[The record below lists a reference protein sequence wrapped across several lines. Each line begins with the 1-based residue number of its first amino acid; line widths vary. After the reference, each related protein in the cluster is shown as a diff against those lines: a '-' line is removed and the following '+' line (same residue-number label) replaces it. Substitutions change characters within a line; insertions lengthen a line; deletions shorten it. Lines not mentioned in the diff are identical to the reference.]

1 MVLHHISSHVMT
13 GCAWIG
19 GETRVAN
26 VCRSCGEWWFGHFF
40 AQPSCGSAPT
50 IKPYCEGS
58 WSRRDRRGRSSCG
71 RALKVIHYYMYT
83 YTFMIYV
90 YLFWFQQEAW
100 DFWGS
105 IGREKF
111 GRKELLLDFYIFFVV
126 FELYGVLFHSVSSQV
141 CFVNMWD
148 DAPGDF
154 WRWIVIRW
162 CVVVELKL
170 TNSTWPLIA

>member
-1 MVLHHISSHVMT
+1 MFAEVVENDDLDTFLRSLH
-13 GCAWIG
+13 
-19 GETRVAN
+19 VA
-26 VCRSCGEWWFGHFF
+26 SL
-40 AQPSCGSAPT
+40 Q
-50 IKPYCEGS
+50 
-58 WSRRDRRGRSSCG
+58 
-71 RALKVIHYYMYT
+71 LKNPIVREAEADATEEAEAAADEAATSPQSYSLLLYMYT
-83 YTFMIYV
+83 YTVMIYV

-100 DFWGS
+100 DFWGP

-111 GRKELLLDFYIFFVV
+111 GRKELLLDFYIVFVV

-170 TNSTWPLIA
+170 TNSTWRLIA